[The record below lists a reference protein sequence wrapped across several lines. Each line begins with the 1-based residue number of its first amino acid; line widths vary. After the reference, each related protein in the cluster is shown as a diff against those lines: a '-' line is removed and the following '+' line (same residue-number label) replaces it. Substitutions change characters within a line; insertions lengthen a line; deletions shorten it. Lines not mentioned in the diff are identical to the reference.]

1 MPKKCPVCEHKHRL
15 EIDKALVAGSMTY
28 VELDAKYTIGS
39 KTVIGNHKRRHIGH
53 LVKAAVMAAE
63 AKLMEE
69 KKEVEHHLE
78 VHSGLQVLEK
88 LDYLLDEA
96 HRLYLDAR
104 GKMDDISETVDS
116 VDAVDSKEMVSVIHN
131 LVKKRSENRRDA
143 MFGIKLMGDLLSK
156 YGEMVR
162 VAHEIRKPAE
172 KGEREPLPPEV
183 EDILQ
188 RLGC

>member
-69 KKEVEHHLE
+69 KKDVEHHLE

-104 GKMDDISETVDS
+104 GKMDDIPDPVGDVDS
-116 VDAVDSKEMVSVIHN
+116 REMVSVIYN